1 MKKTIMETLV
11 AAVLATGIAHA
22 APLPLQGA
30 VITAT
35 YNGSADA
42 MVGLDHLFQAEPG
55 SNTTALDP
63 SGTGIELLSA
73 DAVFGF
79 DFDASGLLTVVANG
93 AVAPGSYLF
102 HFDFGHTLAAPL
114 TAFRLLDGGGIGGTP
129 VLSLGSDGKSIDL
142 DLTGTTW
149 GEFASITAQLD
160 AAAVPAPGSAALMLG
175 GFAALAAS
183 RRRTRGT
190 RHTAQ
195 D

>member
-11 AAVLATGIAHA
+11 AAAFATGIAHA
-22 APLPLQGA
+22 APMPLQNA

-42 MVGLDHLFQAEPG
+42 MVGLDHLFQMEPG

-63 SGTGIELLSA
+63 TASGIELLSA

-79 DFDASGLLTVVANG
+79 DFDASGLLTIIANG
-93 AVAPGSYLF
+93 SVAPGSYQF
-102 HFDFGHTLAAPL
+102 HFDFGNTLAAPL
-114 TAFRLLDGGGIGGTP
+114 TAFKLLDGSGIGGLP
-129 VLSLGSDGKSIDL
+129 VLSLGADGRSIDI

-149 GEFASITAQLD
+149 GEFASITAQVD
-160 AAAVPAPGSAALMLG
+160 ASAVPVPGSAALMLG

-183 RRRTRGT
+183 RRRARSS
-190 RHTAQ
+190 
-195 D
+195 

>member
-22 APLPLQGA
+22 AALPLQDA

-42 MVGLDHLFQAEPG
+42 IVGLDHLFQLEPG

-63 SGTGIELLSA
+63 SGVGVEFLSA
-73 DAVFGF
+73 DALFGF

-93 AVAPGSYLF
+93 AITPGSYQF
-102 HFDFGHTLAAPL
+102 HFDFGDTLAVPL
-114 TAFRLLDGGGIGGTP
+114 SAFKLLDGSGIDGMP
-129 VLSLGSDGKSIDL
+129 VLSLGADGKSIDI
-142 DLTGTTW
+142 DLSGTSW
-149 GEFASITAQLD
+149 REFASFTAQLD

-175 GFAALAAS
+175 GFAALAAI
-183 RRRTRGT
+183 RRKRR
-190 RHTAQ
+190 